1 MAWNEPGNNN
11 QDPWGKKRPNNNNNN
26 DLDDMIKKAGEKFS
40 GIFGG
45 GKGGDGK
52 GSGKNFFVIGIV
64 IFAILYIAKGFYTIK
79 EAERGVVLHFGEYSR
94 TVEPGLGWLP
104 PGIQKVKKV
113 NIDKIREER
122 ISAIMLTGDINIIEV
137 DIGIQYQVKKPK
149 DYLFNLKAPEVALT
163 QASESALRQ
172 VVGNS
177 DVDPILTDG
186 KAKIQAELQALLPEI
201 LASYNSGL
209 QVRTIT
215 LESAKPPKEVND
227 AFEEVNR
234 ASQDAKRVEQEADA
248 YRNRELPLAIS
259 RAEEIK
265 QLANGYYSQILGKAR
280 GEVARFKQLLPQY
293 EAAPEITRTRLYI
306 DMMEE
311 VFSKSSKVII
321 DVEGGNNMMYLPLE
335 QIMKRNKGAENGK

>member
-11 QDPWGKKRPNNNNNN
+11 QDPWGKKRPNQNN
-26 DLDDMIKKAGEKFS
+26 DDLEDLIKKVGDKIG

-45 GKGGDGK
+45 GKNSDGG
-52 GSGKNFFVIGIV
+52 GKNFLVIGIV
-64 IFAILYIAKGFYTIK
+64 IFAIFYIVKGFYTVK
-79 EAERGVVLHFGEYSR
+79 EAERGVILHFGEYSR
-94 TVEPGLGWLP
+94 TVNPGLGWLP
-104 PGIQKVKKV
+104 FGIQKIKKV

-122 ISAIMLTGDINIIEV
+122 ISAIMLTKDINIIEV
-137 DIGIQYQVKKPK
+137 DIGIQYQVNKPK
-149 DYLFNLKAPEVALT
+149 DYLFNLENPKTALI

-201 LASYNSGL
+201 LTSYNSGL
-209 QVRTIT
+209 LVRTIT

-234 ASQDAKRVEQEADA
+234 ASQDAKRLEQEADA

-259 RAEEIK
+259 KAEEIK
-265 QLANGYYSQILGKAR
+265 QLANGYYSQVLGKAK
-280 GEVARFKQLLPQY
+280 GEVARFEQLLPQY

-306 DMMEE
+306 DMMEQ
-311 VFSKSSKVII
+311 VLANTSKVVI
-321 DVEGGNNMMYLPLE
+321 DVEGGNNMMYIPLDK
-335 QIMKRNKGAENGK
+335 IMKNTKGVNNAK